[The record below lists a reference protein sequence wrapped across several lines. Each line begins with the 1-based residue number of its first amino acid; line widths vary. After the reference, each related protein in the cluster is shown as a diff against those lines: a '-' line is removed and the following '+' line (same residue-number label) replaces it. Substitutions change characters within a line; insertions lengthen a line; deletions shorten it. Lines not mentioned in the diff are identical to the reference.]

1 MYFTDETKVN
11 LFYSDGVHWVWRRP
25 GEALKE
31 ECVVPTIKH
40 GGGSVMLWGGIAHSV
55 PASMQIIE
63 GKFKAKDYIAIL
75 NRKVLPKARGII
87 RPNFIYLE
95 DNDPKHGGP

>member
-1 MYFTDETKVN
+1 LAKSYPDWTKADWENVYFADETKVN
-11 LFYSDGVHWVWRRP
+11 LFYSDGVRWVWRRP

-55 PASMQIIE
+55 PASVQIIE
-63 GKFKAKDYIAIL
+63 GKFKAK
-75 NRKVLPKARGII
+75 II
-87 RPNFIYLE
+87 SRF
-95 DNDPKHGGP
+95 